1 MRRRA
6 LEIDLDGV
14 ALDGELHRIAQRGA
28 ERIVPDLRGVDAVR
42 QRGDRLAHRLLG
54 AALQHGGERFEIVDA
69 VFVHERGQPFGAD
82 RVRGH
87 ERMDVAQHL
96 RGIAHVLG
104 EQREQV
110 LVRHARAE
118 QLHRRDLDAFLEDL
132 ARLQRILGAADVADV
147 ADRADEADQPAVA
160 EHRREHRDIEQMPGA
175 EPRIVGDQHVAGH
188 QRLGRDI
195 SPAAPSRRA
204 AGRD

>member
-1 MRRRA
+1 M
-6 LEIDLDGV
+6 
-14 ALDGELHRIAQRGA
+14 
-28 ERIVPDLRGVDAVR
+28 
-42 QRGDRLAHRLLG
+42 
-54 AALQHGGERFEIVDA
+54 DA
-69 VFVHERGQPFGAD
+69 VFAHERGQALGAD
-82 RVRGH
+82 RVRGDEGMH
-87 ERMDVAQHL
+87 VAQHL
-96 RGIAHVLG
+96 RGVAHVLG

-132 ARLQRILGAADVADV
+132 ARLQRVLGAADVADV
-147 ADRADEADQPAVA
+147 PDRADEADELAIA
-160 EHRREHRDIEQMPGA
+160 EHRRQHRDIEQMAGA